1 MPESLGVR
9 RKSEPMFNV
18 PGVVLGVFAVMFAIH
33 ALRIWILGEEALL
46 WEFAFIPGRF
56 ALLFGADPLQALT
69 DRLATGPET
78 AELVQR
84 VALARAIVMEGDAKP
99 WSVLTYALLHGSWT
113 HLLLNSIWLL
123 AFGSAV
129 ARRFGSVRFVAFM
142 ALTAI
147 GGALGHLLTHT
158 EDVVPMIGASAAVSG
173 CMAAALRFA
182 FQAGAP
188 LGGFSIGGIE
198 AYRLPALGLRDILRE
213 RRAMM
218 FLMVWLVMNILTGI
232 GAPEF
237 GLADAAIAWEAHI
250 GGFVVG
256 LFAFQLFDPSPSPPL
271 PSGDDFDRL
280 A

>member
-1 MPESLGVR
+1 
-9 RKSEPMFNV
+9 
-18 PGVVLGVFAVMFAIH
+18 
-33 ALRIWILGEEALL
+33 
-46 WEFAFIPGRF
+46 
-56 ALLFGADPLQALT
+56 
-69 DRLATGPET
+69 
-78 AELVQR
+78 
-84 VALARAIVMEGDAKP
+84 MEGDAKP

-173 CMAAALRFA
+173 CMAAALRIR

-198 AYRLPALGLRDILRE
+198 AYRLPALGLRDIFRE

-237 GLADAAIAWEAHI
+237 GLADAAVAWEAHI
-250 GGFVVG
+250 GGFVVAG
-256 LFAFQLFDPSPSPPL
+256 VLPALRPKSLPALAIGRRLRPACMTQLRAPSRHVETGWRKKMIPKHE
-271 PSGDDFDRL
+271 R
-280 A
+280 